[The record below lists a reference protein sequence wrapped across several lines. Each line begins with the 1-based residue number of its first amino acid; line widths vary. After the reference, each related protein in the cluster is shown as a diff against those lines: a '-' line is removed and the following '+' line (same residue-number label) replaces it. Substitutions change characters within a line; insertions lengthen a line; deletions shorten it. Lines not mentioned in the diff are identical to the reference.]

1 MEKKLKDIKQKIV
14 SYIKTQKISMKPR
27 WYFVFLVL
35 MRLLVALAI
44 FVSVVYLSS
53 FISLV
58 MREHEFFKLMGIR
71 PHGVRTFMLAVP
83 WLLIFMSISLLLV
96 LEVLTNKFEFVYKR
110 PLAYSLFALV
120 VLVLGV
126 GFVVH
131 KIDREFRFA
140 RFGEKPDMPLLGPIH
155 KYYRGEFEQRP
166 YVRGLHR
173 QPPVSDM
180 SEMKYL
186 PE

>member
-1 MEKKLKDIKQKIV
+1 
-14 SYIKTQKISMKPR
+14 
-27 WYFVFLVL
+27 
-35 MRLLVALAI
+35 
-44 FVSVVYLSS
+44 
-53 FISLV
+53 
-58 MREHEFFKLMGIR
+58 MGIR